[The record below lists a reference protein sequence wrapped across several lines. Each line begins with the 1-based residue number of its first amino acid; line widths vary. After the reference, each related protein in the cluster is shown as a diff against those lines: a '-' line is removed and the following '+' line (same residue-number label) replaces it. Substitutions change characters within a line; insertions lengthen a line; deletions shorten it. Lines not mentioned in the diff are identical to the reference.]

1 LTDTPTSQYLHADHA
16 GNFADLYKHARLIA
30 LLRALGAEAGPRVY
44 LESHAGAGSYD
55 LDPASRA
62 WRSGFGRLVERD
74 ELPAPVAELRA
85 HVTRTG
91 GHWRYPGSPRLAA
104 ALLASRDRLCLVE
117 RDPETHARLR
127 AEFAGDPRCSCLAG
141 DGFAL
146 IPTQLPAATTPG
158 LLLVDPPYL
167 DPGDAVATA
176 ALLAT
181 CRARWSAGTLAAWY
195 PRRADGC
202 DRRLRDALAERDLGE
217 FDDDWI
223 DTVAAGRGGMH
234 GCGMLVLNAPA
245 GFATRWRPSRAWLAA
260 SLTVPGT
267 AHPDRPMDPVP
278 RA

>member
-62 WRSGFGRLVERD
+62 WRSGFGRLAERD

-127 AEFAGDPRCSCLAG
+127 AEFAAG
-141 DGFAL
+141 A
-146 IPTQLPAATTPG
+146 
-158 LLLVDPPYL
+158 
-167 DPGDAVATA
+167 
-176 ALLAT
+176 
-181 CRARWSAGTLAAWY
+181 SAGRPTVSGPW
-195 PRRADGC
+195 RRGR
-202 DRRLRDALAERDLGE
+202 DR
-217 FDDDWI
+217 
-223 DTVAAGRGGMH
+223 
-234 GCGMLVLNAPA
+234 
-245 GFATRWRPSRAWLAA
+245 
-260 SLTVPGT
+260 GT
-267 AHPDRPMDPVP
+267 ARHLPCALVRRHPRGMVS
-278 RA
+278 AACGWL